1 MKRNAFW
8 YALVLV
14 CCAASL
20 TACMNSA
27 GTPEA
32 VNPTPFAAQT
42 ADVSPT
48 GTGIL
53 NDNGMS
59 TDNGM
64 GMNAGNG
71 AANPQTV
78 TSAPAQQGA
87 ASGTFDWTSN
97 AGDIENRINQ
107 ISEISESRVVVNGD
121 TALVAVK
128 FAPSYQGE
136 MTERIREMVAAVIME
151 ADPAVKTV
159 AVTAEETDVQT
170 VGSIADRIAAG
181 TGIEELAE
189 EIEKIVR
196 NATTMR

>member
-20 TACMNSA
+20 TACMNST

-32 VNPTPFAAQT
+32 VNPTPFAEQT

-48 GTGIL
+48 GTGML
-53 NDNGMS
+53 NDNGTGLS
-59 TDNGM
+59 TD
-64 GMNAGNG
+64 NG

-107 ISEISESRVVVNGD
+107 ISEIAESRVVVNED

-159 AVTAEETDVQT
+159 AVTAEDADVQT

>member
-48 GTGIL
+48 GTGML
-53 NDNGMS
+53 NDNGTGLS
-59 TDNGM
+59 TD
-64 GMNAGNG
+64 NG

-107 ISEISESRVVVNGD
+107 ISEIAESRVVVNED

-159 AVTAEETDVQT
+159 AVTAEDADVQT

>member
-48 GTGIL
+48 GTGML
-53 NDNGMS
+53 NNNGTGLS
-59 TDNGM
+59 TD
-64 GMNAGNG
+64 NG

-107 ISEISESRVVVNGD
+107 ISEIAESRVVVNED

-159 AVTAEETDVQT
+159 AVTAEEADVQT

>member
-48 GTGIL
+48 GTGML
-53 NDNGMS
+53 NDNGTGLS
-59 TDNGM
+59 TD
-64 GMNAGNG
+64 NG

-107 ISEISESRVVVNGD
+107 ISEIAESRVVVNED

>member
-20 TACMNSA
+20 TACMNST

-48 GTGIL
+48 GTGML
-53 NDNGMS
+53 NDNGTGLS
-59 TDNGM
+59 TDNG
-64 GMNAGNG
+64 
-71 AANPQTV
+71 AATPQTV

-107 ISEISESRVVVNGD
+107 ISEIAESRVVVNED

-181 TGIEELAE
+181 TGIKELAE

>member
-48 GTGIL
+48 GTGML
-53 NDNGMS
+53 NDNGTGLS
-59 TDNGM
+59 TD
-64 GMNAGNG
+64 NG

-78 TSAPAQQGA
+78 TSAPAQQGV

-107 ISEISESRVVVNGD
+107 ISEIAESRVVVNED

-170 VGSIADRIAAG
+170 VGSIADRIAVG

>member
-20 TACMNSA
+20 TACMNST

-32 VNPTPFAAQT
+32 VNPTPFAEQT

-48 GTGIL
+48 GTGML
-53 NDNGMS
+53 NDNGTGLS
-59 TDNGM
+59 TD
-64 GMNAGNG
+64 NG

-107 ISEISESRVVVNGD
+107 ISEIAESRVVVNED

>member
-48 GTGIL
+48 GTGML
-53 NDNGMS
+53 NDNG
-59 TDNGM
+59 TGT
-64 GMNAGNG
+64 GNG
-71 AANPQTV
+71 ATNLPTV

-121 TALVAVK
+121 TALVAVR
-128 FAPSYQGE
+128 FSPSYQGE

>member
-48 GTGIL
+48 GTGML
-53 NDNGMS
+53 NDNGTGLS
-59 TDNGM
+59 TD
-64 GMNAGNG
+64 NG

-107 ISEISESRVVVNGD
+107 ISEIAESRVVVNGD

>member
-48 GTGIL
+48 GTGML
-53 NDNGMS
+53 NDNGTGLS
-59 TDNGM
+59 TDNG
-64 GMNAGNG
+64 
-71 AANPQTV
+71 AATPQTV

-107 ISEISESRVVVNGD
+107 ISEIAESRVVVNED

>member
-48 GTGIL
+48 GTGML
-53 NDNGMS
+53 NDNGTGLS
-59 TDNGM
+59 TD
-64 GMNAGNG
+64 NG

-87 ASGTFDWTSN
+87 ASGTVDWTSN

-107 ISEISESRVVVNGD
+107 ISEIAESRVVVNED

>member
-53 NDNGMS
+53 NDNGTGLS
-59 TDNGM
+59 TD
-64 GMNAGNG
+64 NG

-107 ISEISESRVVVNGD
+107 ISEIAESRVVVNED

-159 AVTAEETDVQT
+159 AVTAEDADVQT

>member
-48 GTGIL
+48 GTGML
-53 NDNGMS
+53 NDNGTGLS
-59 TDNGM
+59 TD
-64 GMNAGNG
+64 NG

-107 ISEISESRVVVNGD
+107 ISEIAESRVVVNGD

-159 AVTAEETDVQT
+159 AVTAEDADVQT

>member
-20 TACMNSA
+20 TACMNST

-32 VNPTPFAAQT
+32 VNPTPFAEQT

-48 GTGIL
+48 GTGML
-53 NDNGMS
+53 NDNGTGLS
-59 TDNGM
+59 TDNG
-64 GMNAGNG
+64 
-71 AANPQTV
+71 AATPQTV

-107 ISEISESRVVVNGD
+107 ISEIAESRVVVNED

-181 TGIEELAE
+181 TGIKELAE

>member
-32 VNPTPFAAQT
+32 VNPTPFAEQT

-48 GTGIL
+48 GTGML
-53 NDNGMS
+53 NDNGTGLS
-59 TDNGM
+59 TD
-64 GMNAGNG
+64 NG

-107 ISEISESRVVVNGD
+107 ISEIAESRVVVNED

-170 VGSIADRIAAG
+170 VGSIADRIAVG